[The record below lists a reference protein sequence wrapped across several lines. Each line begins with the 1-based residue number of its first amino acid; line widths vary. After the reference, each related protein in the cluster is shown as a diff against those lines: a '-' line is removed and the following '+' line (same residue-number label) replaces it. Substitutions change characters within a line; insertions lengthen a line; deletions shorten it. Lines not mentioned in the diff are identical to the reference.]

1 MKENGADLDQIIK
14 EEIEK
19 EAGEIQEIIQ
29 NSDAENLP
37 ENRKER
43 IHQKL
48 QEQIESYEREKVYK
62 QLSQEDREALELG
75 KQIQKERQE
84 EKIRRG
90 KGWGRLRKAALNLAA
105 VMALVLVLG
114 ITSVGG
120 PERFVEIMKRAV
132 GGREVVQVDSDEE
145 NLKIVEEQ
153 EEEAYQEIKDA
164 FGVDPVRIFVR
175 PKELKFV
182 NAEIDK
188 TLQLA
193 EIYYQYEEENLVYFI
208 NASYTE
214 ASWSMDVEDQV
225 TNTYYKERRGHK
237 IEIREYQTPDT
248 KAKRYS
254 ASYTFNGIEYFLV
267 GTMPKTEF
275 ELIVENLHFS
285 I

>member
-29 NSDAENLP
+29 NSDAEDLP
-37 ENRKER
+37 EDRKER

-84 EKIRRG
+84 EKVRRG
-90 KGWGRLRKAALNLAA
+90 KGWGRLQKAALNLAA

-120 PERFVEIMKRAV
+120 PERFVEMVRTMV
-132 GGREVVQVDSDEE
+132 GGREVVKINSDEN
-145 NLKIVEEQ
+145 NLKIAEEQ

-175 PKELKFV
+175 PDGLEFSELEINSTIQIAELFYKYKGENVVYFV
-182 NAEIDK
+182 NASYSDTSWGLDTEDAVID
-188 TLQLA
+188 
-193 EIYYQYEEENLVYFI
+193 I
-208 NASYTE
+208 
-214 ASWSMDVEDQV
+214 
-225 TNTYYKERRGHK
+225 YYKENHGIE
-237 IEIREYQTPDT
+237 IEIREYGVG
-248 KAKRYS
+248 KAGKKRYS
-254 ASYTFNGIEYFLV
+254 ANYKYKGIEYFLI
-267 GTMPKTEF
+267 GTMDKENF
-275 ELIVENLHFS
+275 ELIIENLYFL
-285 I
+285 

>member
-29 NSDAENLP
+29 NSDAEDLP
-37 ENRKER
+37 EDRKER

-84 EKIRRG
+84 ENIRRG

-120 PERFVEIMKRAV
+120 PERFVEMVRTMV
-132 GGREVVQVDSDEE
+132 GGREVVKINSDEN
-145 NLKIVEEQ
+145 NLKIAEEQ

-175 PKELKFV
+175 PDGLEFSELEINSTIQIAELFYKYKGENVVYFV
-182 NAEIDK
+182 NASYSDTSWGLDTEDAVID
-188 TLQLA
+188 
-193 EIYYQYEEENLVYFI
+193 I
-208 NASYTE
+208 
-214 ASWSMDVEDQV
+214 
-225 TNTYYKERRGHK
+225 YYKENHGIE
-237 IEIREYQTPDT
+237 IEIREYGVG
-248 KAKRYS
+248 KAGKKRYS
-254 ASYTFNGIEYFLV
+254 ANYKYKGIEYFLI
-267 GTMPKTEF
+267 GTMDKENF
-275 ELIVENLHFS
+275 ELIIENLYFL
-285 I
+285 

>member
-29 NSDAENLP
+29 NSDAEDLP
-37 ENRKER
+37 EDRKER

-84 EKIRRG
+84 EKVRRG
-90 KGWGRLRKAALNLAA
+90 KGWGQLQKAALNLAA

-145 NLKIVEEQ
+145 NLKIAEEQ

-164 FGVDPVRIFVR
+164 FGVDPVKIIIR

-182 NAEIDK
+182 QLEMEP
-188 TLQLA
+188 TLQVA
-193 EIYYQYEEENLVYFI
+193 EMYYQYKGENIVYFI
-208 NASYTE
+208 NASYSG
-214 ASWSMDVEDQV
+214 ASWGMDTDDTVID
-225 TNTYYKERRGHK
+225 TYYKEIQDTK
-237 IEIREYQTPDT
+237 IEVKEYRINAEYET
-248 KAKRYS
+248 RYS
-254 ASYTFNGIEYFLV
+254 ASYKYKGVEYFLI
-267 GTMPKTEF
+267 GTMDKENF
-275 ELIVENLHFS
+275 ELIIENLYFL
-285 I
+285 

>member
-29 NSDAENLP
+29 NSDAEDLP
-37 ENRKER
+37 EDRKER

-84 EKIRRG
+84 EKVRRG
-90 KGWGRLRKAALNLAA
+90 KGWGRLQKAALNLAA

-145 NLKIVEEQ
+145 NLKIAEEQ

-164 FGVDPVRIFVR
+164 FGVDPVKMLIYPEDMSFSSIVID
-175 PKELKFV
+175 EFLQT
-182 NAEIDK
+182 AEM
-188 TLQLA
+188 
-193 EIYYQYEEENLVYFI
+193 IYVYKGETI
-208 NASYTE
+208 TYIMSATYADASYGL
-214 ASWSMDVEDQV
+214 DVEDPIVDQ
-225 TNTYYKERRGHK
+225 YYKK
-237 IEIREYQTPDT
+237 KKNQDIEITEYQIEGTHI
-248 KAKRYS
+248 KRYS
-254 ASYTFNGIEYFLV
+254 AKYKYKGIEYFLI
-267 GTMPKTEF
+267 GTLNKEEM
-275 ELIVENLHFS
+275 ELIVDNLYFN
-285 I
+285 

>member
-1 MKENGADLDQIIK
+1 MKENGADLDRIIK

-29 NSDAENLP
+29 NSDAEDLP
-37 ENRKER
+37 EDRKER

-90 KGWGRLRKAALNLAA
+90 KGWGRLQKAALNLAA

-145 NLKIVEEQ
+145 NLKIAEEQ

-175 PKELKFV
+175 PDGLEFSELEINSTIQIAELFYKYKGENVVYFV
-182 NAEIDK
+182 NASYSDTSWGLDTEDAVID
-188 TLQLA
+188 
-193 EIYYQYEEENLVYFI
+193 I
-208 NASYTE
+208 
-214 ASWSMDVEDQV
+214 
-225 TNTYYKERRGHK
+225 YYKENHGIE
-237 IEIREYQTPDT
+237 IEIREYGVG
-248 KAKRYS
+248 KAGKKRYS
-254 ASYTFNGIEYFLV
+254 ANYKYKGIEYFLI
-267 GTMPKTEF
+267 GTMDKENF
-275 ELIVENLHFS
+275 ELIIENLYFL
-285 I
+285 